1 MDESKNMISCKNLVN
16 ESDYCNIYLRVIE
29 AFYNINKLIDNSNKK
44 HHATDYE
51 NEILRKCKELNGP
64 VTTITE
70 LNLLMKNAQKQK
82 MS

>member
-1 MDESKNMISCKNLVN
+1 MEIKWTEPQRKKWKQ
-16 ESDYCNIYLRVIE
+16 
-29 AFYNINKLIDNSNKK
+29 KLIDNFNKK

-64 VTTITE
+64 ITTITE
-70 LNLLMKNAQKQK
+70 LNVLRKNAQKKK